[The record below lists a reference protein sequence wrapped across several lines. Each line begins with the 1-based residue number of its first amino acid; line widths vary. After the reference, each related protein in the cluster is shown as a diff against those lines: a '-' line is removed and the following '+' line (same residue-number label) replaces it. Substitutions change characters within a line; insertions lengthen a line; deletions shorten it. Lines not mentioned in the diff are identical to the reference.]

1 MKIHILLAS
10 VIVSYSNIIYA
21 QLPSAAIVS
30 PIQMGAYM
38 PGIINPRDYAN
49 PETSGLIAM
58 DYNIFF
64 DSDEYVDRHGNKVDN
79 LDIGIGFD
87 PVPIEVDMSGYLNA
101 LAIVYVSPELSFF
114 GKARYLA
121 FISPYYSTMDYRV
134 ALSELIVGDTAV
146 TGSTGGFG
154 DLSIAPIYLT
164 WAGENQKWDVTAGY
178 MFSAPTGRYE
188 TGADDNIGLG
198 YWNHILQ
205 VFAYYYPLPEKAT
218 AIFLGNSFEFH
229 SKIKDADV
237 RPGNRYTIDYGISQ
251 YLSERFEIT
260 IQGGNT
266 WQIREDSGDDV
277 YWDTSFKDRYSTIG
291 VGLGFWPVKQKFYT
305 HLKWWTN
312 YGIRQHFKTNNIQLQ
327 LIYIPGILM
336 AKADKN

>member
-1 MKIHILLAS
+1 MKIHYLLISAF
-10 VIVSYSNIIYA
+10 VLYCNTIYA
-21 QLPSAAIVS
+21 QSRPIVS
-30 PIQMGAYM
+30 PVQMGAYM
-38 PGIINPRDYAN
+38 PGLVNPRDYAN
-49 PETSGLIAM
+49 PGTSGLIVL
-58 DYNIFF
+58 DYNLFF
-64 DSDEYVDRHGNKVDN
+64 NSDQYIDRYGNKVEEFDV
-79 LDIGIGFD
+79 GIGYN
-87 PVPIEVDMSGYLNA
+87 PVPIEIDVSGYLNA
-101 LAIVYVSPELSFF
+101 LAIVYVSQELPFL
-114 GKARYLA
+114 GNARYLT
-121 FISPYYSTMDYRV
+121 FISPYYATADYKV
-134 ALSELIVGDTAV
+134 ALSELIVGDTTV
-146 TGSTGGFG
+146 TGGAGGFG
-154 DLSIAPIYLT
+154 DLSFAPIYLS
-164 WAGENQKWDVTAGY
+164 WAGKNQKWDVTAGY

-205 VFAYYYPLPEKAT
+205 VFAYYYLMPEKAS

-237 RPGNRYTIDYGISQ
+237 RPGNRFTLDYGISQ
-251 YLSERFEIT
+251 YLSERFEVT

-266 WQIREDSGDDV
+266 WQVGEDTGDDV

-312 YGIRQHFKTNNIQLQ
+312 YAIRQHFKTNNIQLQ

-336 AKADKN
+336 AKSDKI